1 MRRLEEASTHMT
13 LTDIKRPQAIAV
25 FSTCSSKLAPV
36 KGSSLGGAQG
46 PKLHRSVQGGYT
58 LRHIL
63 VPHACFLLG
72 GCMVGDRPGFD
83 DVRIAPPEAAEEQL
97 RSFRPQLLVDG
108 DTEWLGAEALAD
120 VLFRIK
126 VMYSDSMDAKFVLD
140 GREGEVKDAS
150 TDLLLRV
157 ADEARLLYS
166 EDVAPPT
173 PPLPWTGR
181 RSPLLW

>member
-1 MRRLEEASTHMT
+1 
-13 LTDIKRPQAIAV
+13 
-25 FSTCSSKLAPV
+25 
-36 KGSSLGGAQG
+36 
-46 PKLHRSVQGGYT
+46 
-58 LRHIL
+58 
-63 VPHACFLLG
+63 
-72 GCMVGDRPGFD
+72 MVGDRPGLD

-126 VMYSDSMDAKFVLD
+126 VMYSDSMDAKVVLD
-140 GREGEVKDAS
+140 GREEEVKDAS

-166 EDVAPPT
+166 EDVAP
-173 PPLPWTGR
+173 
-181 RSPLLW
+181 